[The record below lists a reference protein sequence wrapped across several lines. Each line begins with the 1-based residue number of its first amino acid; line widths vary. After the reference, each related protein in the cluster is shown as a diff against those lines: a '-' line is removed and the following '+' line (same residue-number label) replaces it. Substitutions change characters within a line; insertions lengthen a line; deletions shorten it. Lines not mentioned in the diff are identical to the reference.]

1 MTKWCIDWEA
11 VQFFIEL
18 YKKKE
23 EEWEKSY
30 LPKKYFDSHG
40 LEHALR
46 VLFEHKGFWVEEES
60 E

>member
-11 VQFFIEL
+11 VQYFVEQ

-23 EEWEKSY
+23 EEWKKVCTPKY
-30 LPKKYFDSHG
+30 LDSRG

-46 VLFEHKGFWVEEES
+46 VLFEHKGFWMEEENDG
-60 E
+60 